1 MDTDSL
7 RAAFDKG
14 FGILTESGTPEDF
27 FDFIAEDALFIDEDM
42 PLVLDKTQL
51 RDHIGFHTN
60 DIWER
65 IYTTWRD
72 LSVEVY
78 GSTGAISAN
87 YQLRGKPRDA
97 GYRQRDGMIS
107 LLCHYDDTAGRW
119 TLLKCHMG
127 PILSAIYHS
136 SPG

>member
-7 RAAFDKG
+7 RAAFETG
-14 FGILTESGTPEDF
+14 FGILTESGTPEEF
-27 FDFIAEDALFIDEDM
+27 FDFIADDGFFIDEDM

-51 RDHIGFHTN
+51 EDHIGFHGN
-60 DIWER
+60 NIWER
-65 IYTTWRD
+65 VYITFRD

-78 GSTGAISAN
+78 GATGAIAAN

-107 LLCHYDDTAGRW
+107 VLCHYDADAGRW
-119 TLLKCHMG
+119 RALKCHLG
-127 PILSAIYHS
+127 SILSAIHHS